1 MRNSKYHSPQLLE
14 LKALKLNA
22 ADCKLR
28 KLKGKR
34 DAKEKKFLPTIIKLE
49 TLQLKILDLKT
60 LYLTEA

>member
-1 MRNSKYHSPQLLE
+1 MHDLKDHNLSLLD

-60 LYLTEA
+60 L